1 MYNDPLINRIV
12 IDPEV
17 LAGKPII
24 KGTRL
29 SVQYILGL
37 MATGATIDE
46 ILSEYSGLIQE
57 DILAC
62 LLFASTALDN
72 NTFTPLTTQT
82 A

>member
-1 MYNDPLINRIV
+1 MQDNPLINRIV
-12 IDPEV
+12 IDPEI
-17 LAGKPII
+17 LAGKPIV

-37 MATGATIDE
+37 MASGADIKE
-46 ILSEYSGLIQE
+46 ILMEYPGLTHE

-62 LLFASTALDN
+62 LLFASTTLDN
-72 NTFTPLTTQT
+72 NTFVPLTTLS